1 MDGPRTK
8 KLMNAADD
16 IVREMVEGVAAVHP
30 GIVRLHPDDWRVV
43 LRATE
48 EPAARVG
55 IVVGGGSGHEP
66 AFLGYVGRGLAG
78 AAVIGD
84 VFTSPTPEPILTAA
98 RAAARPD
105 GVLFL
110 YGNYAGDVLNF
121 DMAAELAEAEGIR
134 VRTVLGADDVA
145 SAPPERATE
154 RRGIAGGV
162 FLFKIAGAA
171 AAAGLDLDAVERVAR
186 KAVTSMRSM
195 GVALAPC
202 SLPAS
207 LQPNFTIAPDAM
219 EIGLGIHGE
228 KGVMSGPL
236 EPADQVADRLFER
249 LQAELGLQSGER
261 CAVLVNGLGATS
273 FMEGYVV
280 ARRVLRR
287 LDGLGVLAHSVRVGE
302 YVTSLEMAGLSLTLL
317 RLDEE
322 LTELLDAPAHAIA
335 WPAPLVC

>member
-1 MDGPRTK
+1 MDEPRTK
-8 KLMNAADD
+8 KLMNDADD
-16 IVREMVEGVAAVHP
+16 IVHEMVEGVAAVHP

-43 LRATE
+43 LRAAD
-48 EPAARVG
+48 EPAAKVG

-66 AFLGYVGRGLAG
+66 AFLGYVGRGLAT

-98 RAAARPD
+98 RAAAGPE

-110 YGNYAGDVLNF
+110 YGNYTGDVLNF
-121 DMAAELAEAEGIR
+121 DMAAELAEAEGIA

-145 SAPPERATE
+145 AAPAERAAD

-171 AAAGLDLDAVERVAR
+171 AAAGWPLVEVERVAR
-186 KAVTSMRSM
+186 KAVGAMRSM

-207 LQPNFTIAPDAM
+207 LRPNFTIPPGEM

-228 KGVMSGPL
+228 KGIMSGPL
-236 EPADQVADRLFER
+236 ESADRVTEQLFER
-249 LQAELGLQSGER
+249 LQGELALRPGER

-273 FMEGYVV
+273 FMECHVV
-280 ARRVLRR
+280 ARRL
-287 LDGLGVLAHSVRVGE
+287 LQLLAGAGVLAHHVRVGE
-302 YVTSLEMAGLSLTLL
+302 YVTSLEMAGLSLTLM
-317 RLDEE
+317 RLDDE
-322 LTELLDAPAHAIA
+322 LAGLLDAPAEGIA
-335 WPAPLVC
+335 WSTPPRA

>member
-1 MDGPRTK
+1 MAETRTK
-8 KLMNAADD
+8 KLMNEADA
-16 IVREMVEGVAAVHP
+16 IVREMVEGVAAVHETV
-30 GIVRLHPDDWRVV
+30 VRPHEEDWRVV
-43 LRATE
+43 L
-48 EPAARVG
+48 ARHPSPNAKVG

-66 AFLGYVGRGLAG
+66 AFLGYVGRGLAH

-98 RAAARPD
+98 RAVAGPD

-121 DMAAELAEAEGIR
+121 DMAGELAHAEGIA

-145 SAPPERATE
+145 SAPPERAGD

-162 FLFKIAGAA
+162 LLFKIAGAA
-171 AAAGLDLDAVERVAR
+171 AAAGWSLAEVEGVAA
-186 KAVTSMRSM
+186 KAVSSMRSM
-195 GVALAPC
+195 GVALEPC

-207 LQPNFTIAPDAM
+207 LTPNFTVPPGEM

-228 KGVMSGPL
+228 RGVAAGPL
-236 EPADQVADRLFER
+236 EPADRVTDRL
-249 LQAELGLQSGER
+249 LDAIQAELDLQPGER

-273 FMEGYVV
+273 FMECHVV
-280 ARRVLRR
+280 ARRVMQR
-287 LDGLGVLAHSVRVGE
+287 LAAIGAVVHLARVGE
-302 YVTSLEMAGLSLTLL
+302 YVTSLEMAGLSLTLM

-322 LTELLDAPAHAIA
+322 LCRLLDAPAHGIA
-335 WPAPLVC
+335 WTTPPTP

>member
-1 MDGPRTK
+1 MDEPRTK
-8 KLMNAADD
+8 KLMNEAGD

-30 GIVRLHPDDWRVV
+30 GIVRLHPEDWRVV
-43 LRATE
+43 LRAAG
-48 EPAARVG
+48 EPAAKVG

-66 AFLGYVGRGLAG
+66 AFLGYVGRGLAT

-98 RAAARPD
+98 RAAAGPE

-121 DMAAELAEAEGIR
+121 DMAAELAEAEGIA

-145 SAPPERATE
+145 AAPVERAEE

-171 AAAGLDLDAVERVAR
+171 AAAGWPLVEVERVAK
-186 KAVTSMRSM
+186 KAVGAMRSM

-207 LQPNFTIAPDAM
+207 LRPNFAIAPDEM

-228 KGVMSGPL
+228 KGIMSGPL
-236 EPADQVADRLFER
+236 EPADRVTGQLFER
-249 LQAELGLQSGER
+249 LQGELALQPGER

-273 FMEGYVV
+273 FMECHVV
-280 ARRVLRR
+280 ARRL
-287 LDGLGVLAHSVRVGE
+287 LQLLSGAGVLAHHVRVGE
-302 YVTSLEMAGLSLTLL
+302 YVTSLEMAGLSLTLM
-317 RLDEE
+317 RLDDE
-322 LTELLDAPAHAIA
+322 LAGLLEAPAEGIA
-335 WPAPLVC
+335 WSTRPQG

>member
-1 MDGPRTK
+1 MTEIRTK
-8 KLMNAADD
+8 KLINAAEDLIGEAIEGMVLAHPD
-16 IVREMVEGVAAVHP
+16 MLCVEGPTGRAVVAVDGP
-30 GIVRLHPDDWRVV
+30 RDGK
-43 LRATE
+43 
-48 EPAARVG
+48 VG
-55 IVVGGGSGHEP
+55 IVIGGGSGHEP
-66 AFLGYVGRGLAG
+66 AFLGYVGRGLAT

-98 RAAARPD
+98 LAAAGPE

-121 DMAAELAEAEGIR
+121 DMAAELAEAEGIA

-145 SAPPERATE
+145 AAPVERAEE

-171 AAAGLDLDAVERVAR
+171 AAAGWPLVEVERVAK
-186 KAVTSMRSM
+186 KAVGAMRSM

-207 LQPNFTIAPDAM
+207 LRPNFAIAPDEM

-228 KGVMSGPL
+228 KGIMSGPL
-236 EPADQVADRLFER
+236 EPADRVTGQLFER
-249 LQAELGLQSGER
+249 LQGELALQPGER

-273 FMEGYVV
+273 FMECHVV
-280 ARRVLRR
+280 ARRL
-287 LDGLGVLAHSVRVGE
+287 LQLLSGAGVLAHHVRVGE
-302 YVTSLEMAGLSLTLL
+302 YVTSLEMAGLSLTLM
-317 RLDEE
+317 RLDDE
-322 LTELLDAPAHAIA
+322 LAGLLEAPAEGIA
-335 WPAPLVC
+335 WST